1 MTGRGRTGH
10 QHVFIFSLL
19 LPLLLQA
26 SASVQASH
34 PAFVPTTPAT
44 ALRIR
49 SRPTTSS
56 FSRTSVVVHDT
67 RRKRKLHYDVPKPP
81 SEDDFDNWE
90 YGINAGWAKEH
101 AGRKPRPKRREDGEL
116 EGEEGGEND
125 DGEEADSLVKD
136 VAAATKCLSGF
147 CTDARLERLRD
158 IVDKRTG
165 SVHFVFENVA
175 NPNNLWAC
183 LRSLDA
189 FGVQYAH
196 VIVDAAHYRKP
207 HRLAQAKSAV
217 GSQKWLTV
225 TEHYSASECVAALKG
240 EGYLV
245 LASDLKPGTTPTPI
259 GEVEWAARKIAV
271 VMGNEERGITEEMR
285 ALCDGTFQIPMMGFA
300 ESLNLSVGT
309 SVTLAFLS
317 SLGGLKHGDLPQE
330 ERERLV
336 LRWLLKSVPMGA
348 AILKREGLLV
358 EDERVMPASD
368 TVLGFKLWGNKSG
381 R

>member
-1 MTGRGRTGH
+1 
-10 QHVFIFSLL
+10 
-19 LPLLLQA
+19 
-26 SASVQASH
+26 
-34 PAFVPTTPAT
+34 
-44 ALRIR
+44 
-49 SRPTTSS
+49 
-56 FSRTSVVVHDT
+56 VVVHDT
-67 RRKRKLHYDVPKPP
+67 RRKRKLHYELPKPQ

-90 YGINAGWAKEH
+90 FGINAGWAKDQ
-101 AGRKPRPKRREDGEL
+101 AGRKLRTKRREGGGL
-116 EGEEGGEND
+116 EGEEGEEND

-147 CTDARLERLRD
+147 CTDARLQRLRN

-165 SVHFVFENVA
+165 SIQFVFENVA

-196 VIVDAAHYRKP
+196 VICDAAHYRKP
-207 HRLAQAKSAV
+207 HKLAQAKSAV

-225 TEHYSASECVAALKG
+225 TEHYSASECVAALKA

-245 LASDLKPGTTPTPI
+245 LASDLKPGTSPVPI
-259 GEVEWAARKIAV
+259 GEVKWAAQKIAV

-285 ALCDGTFQIPMMGFA
+285 ALCDGTFQIPMSGFA
-300 ESLNLSVGT
+300 ESFNLSVGT
-309 SVTLAFLS
+309 AVTLAFLS

-358 EDERVMPASD
+358 EDERVMPVDD
-368 TVLGFKLWGNKSG
+368 TVLGFKLWGHKSG